1 MKISKKE
8 KTERIDQVYSL
19 FYLNK
24 KSIKDIQKELKI
36 SRKTVYRYL
45 ETIRF
50 KNGLTKP
57 R

>member
-8 KTERIDQVYSL
+8 KTERIEQVYSL

-24 KSIKDIQKELKI
+24 KSIKEIEKELKI
-36 SRKTVYRYL
+36 SRKTVYNYL
-45 ETIRF
+45 KIIQN

>member
-19 FYLNK
+19 FYLGK

-36 SRKTVYRYL
+36 SRMSVYRYL
-45 ETIRF
+45 KIIQNR
-50 KNGLTKP
+50 NSLTKP

>member
-8 KTERIDQVYSL
+8 KTERIEKIYSL
-19 FYLNK
+19 FYLEK
-24 KSIKDIQKELKI
+24 KSIKEIQNELKI

-50 KNGLTKP
+50 KNGLIKP
-57 R
+57 Q

>member
-8 KTERIDQVYSL
+8 KIERIEQVYSL

-24 KSIKDIQKELKI
+24 KSIKEIQDELKI
-36 SRKTVYRYL
+36 SRMSVYRYL
-45 ETIRF
+45 KIIQNR
-50 KNGLTKP
+50 NGLIKP

>member
-8 KTERIDQVYSL
+8 KTERIEKVYSL

-24 KSIKDIQKELKI
+24 KSIKDIQNELKI

-50 KNGLTKP
+50 KNSLTKP
-57 R
+57 Q

>member
-8 KTERIDQVYSL
+8 KTERIEKIYSL
-19 FYLNK
+19 FYLEK
-24 KSIKDIQKELKI
+24 KSIKEIQNELKI

-57 R
+57 Q

>member
-1 MKISKKE
+1 MKITKKE
-8 KTERIDQVYSL
+8 KIKRIDQVYSL

-24 KSIKDIQKELKI
+24 KTIKDIQNELKI

-45 ETIRF
+45 ETIRL

-57 R
+57 S

>member
-8 KTERIDQVYSL
+8 KTKRIKKVYSL

-24 KSIKDIQKELKI
+24 KSIKEIQNELKI
-36 SRKTVYRYL
+36 SRMSVYRYL
-45 ETIRF
+45 KIIQS